1 MLLGEGHDLRLVL
14 LLSPDMHG
22 LAQVPPGERDD
33 VSWHGGG
40 EQHGLPLRWG
50 EHEDA
55 FHVGQEPEVEHLVGL
70 VEDERPYLGQEQVT
84 LPDEVQQASRG
95 AHDDVDRG
103 PQGLDLGFVCAATV
117 DGQHPGALPGPGGP
131 QVVSDL
137 AGQFPGGHHDQGAG
151 GGGLPGRRLGEL
163 LEYRDSERQRLAGPG
178 SGLPDNVMPSE
189 CYRQRQRLDGKGRDD
204 SHGFECGRDGL
215 GYAEFTECLWG
226 IGRSG
231 RQGLRC
237 GLRCRQPGEL
247 RCQGNQLP
255 SVARGLAAHCVNVT
269 VHTPSPPGPSS

>member
-1 MLLGEGHDLRLVL
+1 MAA
-14 LLSPDMHG
+14 S
-22 LAQVPPGERDD
+22 LAQALD
-33 VSWHGGG
+33 
-40 EQHGLPLRWG
+40 GLKTSRLAEG
-50 EHEDA
+50 A
-55 FHVGQEPEVEHLVGL
+55 SLGVVLAGL
-70 VEDERPYLGQEQVT
+70 VDQIEALSRAAEAEAAEQG
-84 LPDEVQQASRG
+84 PAIR
-95 AHDDVDRG
+95 DR
-103 PQGLDLGFVCAATV
+103 FA
-117 DGQHPGALPGPGGP
+117 
-131 QVVSDL
+131 
-137 AGQFPGGHHDQGAG
+137 
-151 GGGLPGRRLGEL
+151 RRLGEL